1 MDSSNVSEDGAS
13 ERVRF
18 DNTVYYSINNKVAIE
33 KVCFCQT
40 LPLNQTKSQCLISLY
55 FVFNSMN

>member
-18 DNTVYYSINNKVAIE
+18 DNTIYYSVNSKDSIE
-33 KVCFCQT
+33 KVCKLCT
-40 LPLNQTKSQCLISLY
+40 IVILARHPLASISRQLL
-55 FVFNSMN
+55 